1 MFYVYFVFILQLYF
15 MKTLFFVLSFIELKF
30 IELIIILFQ
39 SRITY
44 SAIDQLPQC
53 ILLYSSNVSIAIFKV
68 CRAVLQLWM
77 NLLLCHLKVYLGYDK
92 CIDMAYYDYAY

>member
-15 MKTLFFVLSFIELKF
+15 MKTFFFVLSF

-44 SAIDQLPQC
+44 SAIDQLSQC

-77 NLLLCHLKVYLGYDK
+77 NLLLCHFKVYLGYDK
-92 CIDMAYYDYAY
+92 CILEVSTQIL

>member
-15 MKTLFFVLSFIELKF
+15 MKTCFFVLSFIELKF
-30 IELIIILFQ
+30 IELIIIIFQ

-53 ILLYSSNVSIAIFKV
+53 ILLYSSNVSIAKV

-77 NLLLCHLKVYLGYDK
+77 NLCHLKVYLGYDK

>member
-1 MFYVYFVFILQLYF
+1 MFYIYFVFILLLYF
-15 MKTLFFVLSFIELKF
+15 MKTFFFVLSFIELTF

-44 SAIDQLPQC
+44 SATDQLLQC
-53 ILLYSSNVSIAIFKV
+53 ILLYSSNVSIAFFKV

-77 NLLLCHLKVYLGYDK
+77 NLLLCH
-92 CIDMAYYDYAY
+92 